1 MKPLNSLSII
11 LDPIFQVKSSKLQM
25 ASVSFFF
32 FSFSFLEII
41 ESWGNFVV
49 SHIKKRTSD
58 VIQHLLNM
66 NMCKE
71 QPSIQ
76 QRREG
81 FCFALG
87 DRFWSER
94 MCVVQCAL

>member
-1 MKPLNSLSII
+1 MKHPKYLSII

-25 ASVSFFF
+25 ASVFF
-32 FSFSFLEII
+32 FSFFLEIT

-71 QPSIQ
+71 QPSPSHPLSK
-76 QRREG
+76 G
-81 FCFALG
+81 GNDFAL
-87 DRFWSER
+87 
-94 MCVVQCAL
+94 L

>member
-1 MKPLNSLSII
+1 MNLSII

-25 ASVSFFF
+25 ASAFFF
-32 FSFSFLEII
+32 FLEIT
-41 ESWGNFVV
+41 ESLGNFVM
-49 SHIKKRTSD
+49 SHIKKRTRD

-81 FCFALG
+81 FCFAFKVT
-87 DRFWSER
+87 DFRVR
-94 MCVVQCAL
+94 NCV

>member
-1 MKPLNSLSII
+1 MSII

-25 ASVSFFF
+25 ASGFLV
-32 FSFSFLEII
+32 FSFLEII

-76 QRREG
+76 QRRRD
-81 FCFALG
+81 FAL
-87 DRFWSER
+87 
-94 MCVVQCAL
+94 L